1 MVGTLFFRG
10 HMSVRNHFVRLFDKN
25 KLTLLLAIAVLGSW
39 LVGCTHASPQP
50 APNPATTSTSQQPP
64 TLDDFWD
71 GRAHFTIEVLDT
83 GLPMGESDTVIL
95 PDGTWR
101 SYVHASDQSLG
112 VRDQCG
118 DPVEFP
124 GCLVIFNSADQGK
137 SFHPMRDEVGAP
149 ICQIECVRC
158 PCDSRRDH
166 VDQQQYPRVVSLTT
180 ENKGTTR
187 ALDQWLLVYEYRANT
202 ILRRSSD
209 GLAWSSPT
217 EVPLTGIWQDWLM
230 PCRPEATIGDHPYTP
245 TQYDCLVG
253 SPPGIYADANANPP
267 QLYIFVGQG
276 QNPSGMGCYR
286 GPLNGP
292 TSLLRACEHNPLFVG
307 ALEYGP
313 QDGRVD
319 ANAFFDFRTIS
330 SAEII
335 PVGDRYYLFYE
346 GVRGPGPGDQ
356 GDTQFLLG
364 LARSTT
370 PALDGPWELF
380 PGNPLFINLPGNVGL
395 GHADVV
401 VASADTYLYTTLD
414 GNQRSQLRLRWK

>member
-1 MVGTLFFRG
+1 MFCPHKF
-10 HMSVRNHFVRLFDKN
+10 S
-25 KLTLLLAIAVLGSW
+25 LLLTIGILGLW
-39 LVGCTHASPQP
+39 LVGCTPVSPQP
-50 APNPATTSTSQQPP
+50 VPATLSSNAPDLPP
-64 TLDDFWD
+64 TLDDFWK
-71 GRAHFTIEVLDT
+71 GRAHFTVEVLNT

-118 DPVEFP
+118 DAVDFP
-124 GCLVIFNSADQGK
+124 GCLVIFNSSDRGR
-137 SFHPMRDEVGAP
+137 SFQPTRNDEGVP

-166 VDQQQYPRVVSLTT
+166 IDQQQYPRVVSLTT
-180 ENKGTTR
+180 ENEGT
-187 ALDQWLLVYEYRANT
+187 ANLPEQWLLVYEYRANT
-202 ILRRSSD
+202 IMRRSSD
-209 GLAWSSPT
+209 GLTWSSPA

-230 PCRPEATIGDHPYTP
+230 PCRPEAAIGDHPFTP
-245 TQYDCLVG
+245 TNYDCLVG
-253 SPPGIYADANANPP
+253 SPPGVYLDANTEPP
-267 QLYIFVGQG
+267 QLFYFVGLG

-292 TSLLRACEHNPLFVG
+292 ASLLRACEHNPLFVG
-307 ALEYGP
+307 ATEYGP
-313 QDGRVD
+313 QDGTFD
-319 ANAFFDFRTIS
+319 ANDHFDFRTIS
-330 SAEII
+330 SAEIV

-370 PALDGPWELF
+370 PAIDGPWELY
-380 PGNPLFINLPGNVGL
+380 PANPLFINLPGNVGV
-395 GHADVV
+395 GHADVL
-401 VASADTYLYTTLD
+401 VADGNTYLYTTLD